1 MSFAIEFV
9 TDMPFDLDRK
19 KVSAIAEALESSA
32 PEAQRG
38 TVNVA
43 FVDDETMRAYNRDY
57 RGIDKTTDVL
67 SFHYFDDFSEC
78 GENEVAGEILLSE
91 SRIREQAPEYGNT
104 AEEETYKLLVH
115 SLTHLLGYDHET
127 DEEYE
132 RMRAVEE
139 RVESILKKSYPIHIP
154 SPKL

>member
-1 MSFAIEFV
+1 MAFALEFV
-9 TDMPFDLDRK
+9 TDIPFDLDQKRMA
-19 KVSAIAEALESSA
+19 AIAEALESSA
-32 PEAQRG
+32 LEVQRG

-43 FVDDETMRAYNRDY
+43 FVDDETMRTYNRDY

-78 GENEVAGEILLSE
+78 SPDEVAGEILLSE

-115 SLTHLLGYDHET
+115 SLAHLLGYDHET

-132 RMRAVEE
+132 EMRVVEMAVEGA
-139 RVESILKKSYPIHIP
+139 VKKGLK
-154 SPKL
+154 

>member
-1 MSFAIEFV
+1 MSFVIEFV
-9 TDMPFDLDRK
+9 TDIPFDLDRK
-19 KVSAIAEALESSA
+19 KVSAIAETFGSSA

-78 GENEVAGEILLSE
+78 GEGEVAGEILLSE
-91 SRIREQAPEYGNT
+91 SRIREQAPEYGNS

-115 SLTHLLGYDHET
+115 SLAHLLGYDHET

-132 RMRAVEE
+132 EMRAVEE
-139 RVESILKKSYPIHIP
+139 KIEKELNRR
-154 SPKL
+154 